1 MPSVLVETG
10 FLTNKNEGSYLNS
23 KKGQQEM
30 GKAIASA
37 ILKYKNGVDSS
48 TIDLEPS
55 IETEKTVIPAIAD
68 NSEKTEEVKKEREV
82 NMPKAEEKKV
92 TNAPKIE
99 KSAEPVANSSDNSPS
114 TTAMAAAANI
124 TFKIQLMASS
134 KQVPLKG
141 DNFNGL
147 NDLSREPYKNMYRYM
162 YGNTQSYFKAKLL
175 KENADLKGYTTSYI
189 VAYKDGQR
197 VPLAEALKYVGEQ

>member
-1 MPSVLVETG
+1 
-10 FLTNKNEGSYLNS
+10 
-23 KKGQQEM
+23 M
-30 GKAIASA
+30 GRAIASA

-114 TTAMAAAANI
+114 TTATAAAANI

-162 YGNTQSYFKAKLL
+162 YGNTPSYFKAKLL